1 LAYLHAP
8 PSPLGNTPLPY
19 NSSTISTLIERL
31 RPYDLAKAEILMIF
45 NHRPTHIAHLLIFL
59 EDLEQ
64 RFPQRDT
71 QQEIVDIIA
80 EILGAPD
87 GEAERTA
94 MEKNAYD
101 SRERQKEARA
111 REAKDMEA
119 EGAS

>member
-1 LAYLHAP
+1 M
-8 PSPLGNTPLPY
+8 
-19 NSSTISTLIERL
+19 
-31 RPYDLAKAEILMIF
+31 LMIF
-45 NHRPTHIAHLLIFL
+45 NHRPTHISQLSILL

-80 EILGAPD
+80 EVLGAPD

-94 MEKNAYD
+94 MEKNAFD

-111 REAKDMEA
+111 REARQMEA